1 MRRLN
6 STTYGLDSGLVSIHL
21 LNLVSLSLLAKEGND
36 LFKFTQRKTGITRSL
51 LPSKPLLSSLYHHEV
66 VSKHGGQTGDPQA
79 SL

>member
-6 STTYGLDSGLVSIHL
+6 SPTYGLDSGLVSIHL
-21 LNLVSLSLLAKEGND
+21 LNSVSLSLSAKEGND
-36 LFKFTQRKTGITRSL
+36 LFKFTQRKTGITCSL

-66 VSKHGGQTGDPQA
+66 VSKHRGQTGDPQA